1 MPKPPAGL
9 SAAASDTL
17 VVQSADKA
25 GARLR
30 PEAFAAVM
38 GQGVIVIARERG
50 QAQKQSE
57 RATPIMPEAARL

>member
-1 MPKPPAGL
+1 
-9 SAAASDTL
+9 
-17 VVQSADKA
+17 VVQSGDKA

-30 PEAFAAVM
+30 PEACVAGM
-38 GQGVIVIARERG
+38 GQGVFVIARERG

>member
-1 MPKPPAGL
+1 
-9 SAAASDTL
+9 
-17 VVQSADKA
+17 
-25 GARLR
+25 
-30 PEAFAAVM
+30 M